1 MNKVSVIIPVYNHEK
16 YIARCLRS
24 ITSQSLNKNDYE
36 IIVVDD
42 GSTDK
47 TAKAIKPFL
56 REIKLIKNKKNKGL
70 PNALN
75 QGIKKSR
82 SKYIVR
88 LDADD
93 YVNQEFLKFLYL
105 YIQNNE
111 KMHAVACDY
120 YLVDDNEKVISKQN
134 CQKKPIACGI
144 IFKTQNLIDLGLY
157 DEEFLLYEDIDFRK
171 RFKTK
176 FNIHRI
182 PIPLYRYRRHENNI
196 TNNKFNQKKF
206 MKKFKKKYRKKN
218 EI

>member
-1 MNKVSVIIPVYNHEK
+1 MNKISVIIPVYNHEK

-24 ITSQSLNKNDYE
+24 ITNQSLNKNDYE

-47 TAKAIKPFL
+47 TPKAIKPFL

-93 YVNQEFLKFLYL
+93 YVNQEFLKFLYF

-120 YLVDDNEKVISKQN
+120 YLVDDSERVISKQN

-157 DEEFLLYEDIDFRK
+157 DEEFLLYEDIDLRK

-206 MKKFKKKYRKKN
+206 MKKFKKKYKKKK
-218 EI
+218 

>member
-36 IIVVDD
+36 IIVIDD

-47 TAKAIKPFL
+47 TPKAIKPFL

-120 YLVDDNEKVISKQN
+120 YLVDDSEKVISKQN

>member
-1 MNKVSVIIPVYNHEK
+1 MNKISVIIPVYNHEK

-24 ITSQSLNKNDYE
+24 ITSQSLNKKDYE

-47 TAKAIKPFL
+47 TPKAIKPFL

-93 YVNQEFLKFLYL
+93 YVNREFLKFLYF

-120 YLVDDNEKVISKQN
+120 YLVDDSERVISKQN

-157 DEEFLLYEDIDFRK
+157 DEEFLLYEDIDLRK

-196 TNNKFNQKKF
+196 TNNKFNQEKF
-206 MKKFKKKYRKKN
+206 MKKFKKKYKKKK
-218 EI
+218 

>member
-1 MNKVSVIIPVYNHEK
+1 
-16 YIARCLRS
+16 
-24 ITSQSLNKNDYE
+24 
-36 IIVVDD
+36 
-42 GSTDK
+42 
-47 TAKAIKPFL
+47 
-56 REIKLIKNKKNKGL
+56 
-70 PNALN
+70 
-75 QGIKKSR
+75 
-82 SKYIVR
+82 
-88 LDADD
+88 
-93 YVNQEFLKFLYL
+93 
-105 YIQNNE
+105 
-111 KMHAVACDY
+111 MHAVACDY
-120 YLVDDNEKVISKQN
+120 YLVDDSEKVISKQN

>member
-1 MNKVSVIIPVYNHEK
+1 MNKISVIIPVYNHEK

-24 ITSQSLNKNDYE
+24 ITSQSLNKKDYE

-47 TAKAIKPFL
+47 TPKAIKPFL

-93 YVNQEFLKFLYL
+93 YVNREFLKFLYF

-120 YLVDDNEKVISKQN
+120 YLVDDSERVISKQN

-157 DEEFLLYEDIDFRK
+157 DEEFLLYEDIDLRK

-182 PIPLYRYRRHENNI
+182 PIPLYRYRRHENNV
-196 TNNKFNQKKF
+196 TNNKFNQEKF
-206 MKKFKKKYRKKN
+206 MKKFKKKYKKKK
-218 EI
+218 

>member
-36 IIVVDD
+36 IIVIDD

-47 TAKAIKPFL
+47 TPKAIKPFL

-120 YLVDDNEKVISKQN
+120 YLVDDSEKVISKQN

-157 DEEFLLYEDIDFRK
+157 DEEFLLYEDIDLRK
-171 RFKTK
+171 RFKTN

-206 MKKFKKKYRKKN
+206 MKKFKKKYWKKK
-218 EI
+218 

>member
-120 YLVDDNEKVISKQN
+120 YLVDDSEKVISKQN

>member
-36 IIVVDD
+36 IIVIDD

-47 TAKAIKPFL
+47 TPKAIKPFL

-120 YLVDDNEKVISKQN
+120 YLVDDSEKVISKQN
-134 CQKKPIACGI
+134 CQK
-144 IFKTQNLIDLGLY
+144 NLSPVAL
-157 DEEFLLYEDIDFRK
+157 FLKLKI
-171 RFKTK
+171 
-176 FNIHRI
+176 
-182 PIPLYRYRRHENNI
+182 
-196 TNNKFNQKKF
+196 
-206 MKKFKKKYRKKN
+206 
-218 EI
+218 

>member
-120 YLVDDNEKVISKQN
+120 YLVDDSEKVISKQN

-206 MKKFKKKYRKKN
+206 MKKFKKKYKKKK
-218 EI
+218 